1 MTALE
6 HFDECFP
13 GRFIKVSTLKGEP
26 TTYTIKNVYRELLDG
41 EEEQAFKAILSFEET
56 ALEYVLPKLNGV
68 AIKAMFGSNV
78 QEWIGK
84 RVTFFATAEIMP
96 MRRGEPCI
104 RVYGSPDIK
113 ADVRCEWKPPRR
125 NKITQIL
132 KAVQTERVAAALAK
146 VKAATDQ
153 AALAKL
159 STHANALATEKA
171 ISPPEL
177 ERIKAAIILKDRK
190 LSTTLPASALP
201 VERNDGNDRPPV
213 DAADAPA
220 APATG
225 SGDGGSTPAAAP
237 TPTPS
242 PELTLAGK
250 QALTRTIKALP
261 AKAQERLMDAILK
274 EFDFTVIGQL
284 TTEAH
289 ASFVNDRDWNA
300 DD

>member
-1 MTALE
+1 MTTLE

-56 ALEYVLPKLNGV
+56 VLEYVLPKLNGV

-132 KAVQTERVAAALAK
+132 KAVQTERVAAALAAIE
-146 VKAATDQ
+146 AATDQ
-153 AALAKL
+153 AALTKL

-177 ERIKAAIILKDRK
+177 ERIKAAIALKGRK
-190 LSTTLPASALP
+190 LPPVLP
-201 VERNDGNDRPPV
+201 VERNDRNDHPPV

-220 APATG
+220 ASATG
-225 SGDGGSTPAAAP
+225 SGDSGSPPAAVS

-289 ASFVNDRDWNA
+289 AGFVNDRDWNA